1 VRKFGGEKALTKHT
15 PVPDE
20 TLLKCH
26 VTVEEDGKVNP
37 IVSEVVNTNA
47 LAICGAH
54 VTAVTPT
61 PKGKLKVTLV
71 RAKLSAVSDRLG
83 KVMHKLYDLEPDHE
97 PEKQLNI
104 DLGVDLYQME
114 DY

>member
-1 VRKFGGEKALTKHT
+1 MTKHT
-15 PVPDE
+15 NVPDE

-26 VTVEEDGKVNP
+26 VTVEEDGKVSP
-37 IVSEVVNTNA
+37 IVSEVIDKNA

-54 VTAVTPT
+54 VNAVTPT
-61 PKGKLKVTLV
+61 SKGKLKVTLV
-71 RAKLSAVSDRLG
+71 KAPINTVTDRLG
-83 KVMHKLYDLEPDHE
+83 KAMHKLYDLEPDRE

>member
-1 VRKFGGEKALTKHT
+1 VLKFGGEKALTKTAHVT
-15 PVPDE
+15 DE

-37 IVSEVVNTNA
+37 IITEVVDTNA
-47 LAICGAH
+47 LVICGA
-54 VTAVTPT
+54 TAVAPAS
-61 PKGKLKVTLV
+61 KGNLKVTLV
-71 RAKLSAVSDRLG
+71 QATMSTDTDRLG
-83 KVMHKLYDLEPDHE
+83 KVMNKLYDLEPDHKL
-97 PEKQLNI
+97 EKQLNI